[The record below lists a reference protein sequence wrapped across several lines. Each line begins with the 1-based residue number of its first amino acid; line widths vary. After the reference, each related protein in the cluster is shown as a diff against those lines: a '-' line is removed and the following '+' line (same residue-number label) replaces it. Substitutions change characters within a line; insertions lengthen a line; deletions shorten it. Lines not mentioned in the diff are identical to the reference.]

1 MKKNILSLPIILIA
15 SIAFAQKDIPA
26 FGKVDKADL
35 EMKDCDFDKGAF
47 AVKLIDWGNTYY
59 DRGTAGI
66 SLFITVFEKRT
77 RIKILKEKGLSEA
90 DVKIPYYSRN
100 NDEKILKLTAYTYN
114 IDATGHVIST
124 EVKKNSIY
132 TKKIDADY
140 SEIIIA
146 FPEVKVGS
154 IIEYRYTMQR
164 ETMGQLRD
172 WFFQGRIPVKYSEY
186 QLKIPQIFRFSVQPS
201 VIDPIQDKQEVIDER
216 ISVDNGF
223 VNTKSLKTNYIMRNL
238 PGIKD
243 EPFMGSPKDYM
254 QRLEFQLSQIDYG
267 NGNIEDL
274 RLKWSDVIKDL
285 IKHDNFGKQ
294 LDKNIPGAASIIEEA
309 KWVNDEENKMKF
321 IFNHI
326 RKNINWNG
334 ENYYIYT
341 DNGITKAWET
351 KTGNVADINLLLVKL
366 LSDAGLK
373 ALPMLFST
381 RDHGLVTPYYPF
393 LNQFNTVMAFVQIKE
408 KYFVLDATDKISN
421 YKLIP
426 EQIVNTKGF
435 LIEGENGRWKDVL
448 AGKYK
453 YKVMAAVQGE
463 IDAAGIMKG
472 TCLVNCNDYARKQRC
487 EIWQK
492 NKEEFKQNYFSNTG
506 TSLKIEDFT
515 VNNAEADS
523 LPLEQK
529 VKFSSVLN
537 SSGNYKYFTV
547 NLFADLDKNPFVAD
561 DRIADIDFGFQQDYT
576 IFGNYSIPQD
586 YVFDVLPEN
595 ISMIMPD
602 TSIIF
607 NRSIEADENLL
618 NVRMS
623 VEFKRSFYPVNN
635 YPEFKEFYK
644 KLFTKL
650 NEQIVIKKKVTP

>member
-1 MKKNILSLPIILIA
+1 MKKYILFLLIISTA
-15 SIAFAQKDIPA
+15 AIAFAQKEIPA

-35 EMKDCDFDKGAF
+35 EMKDCDFDKGAI

-59 DRGTAGI
+59 DRGTAGF
-66 SLFITVFEKRT
+66 SLFKTVFEKRT

-100 NDEKILKLTAYTYN
+100 NDEKFLRLTAYTYN
-114 IDATGHVIST
+114 IDATGNVIST

-132 TKKIDADY
+132 PKKIDADY
-140 SEIIIA
+140 SEMIIA

-186 QLKIPQIFRFSVQPS
+186 QMKIPQIFRFSVQPS
-201 VIDPIQDKQEVIDER
+201 VIDPIEDKQEVIDER

-223 VNTKSLKTNYIMRNL
+223 VETKSVKSNYIMRNL

-267 NGNIEDL
+267 NGNTEDL

-285 IKHDNFGKQ
+285 LKHDNFGKQ
-294 LDKNIPGAASIIEEA
+294 LEKNIPGAASIIEEA
-309 KWVNDEENKMKF
+309 KRINDEENKMKF
-321 IFNHI
+321 IFNQV
-326 RKNINWNG
+326 RKNISWNG
-334 ENYYIYT
+334 EDYYIYT
-341 DNGITKAWET
+341 ENGITKTWET

-366 LSDAGLK
+366 LSEAGLK

-393 LNQFNTVMAFVQIKE
+393 LNQFNSVMAYVQVRE

-463 IDAAGIMKG
+463 IDSAGIMKG

-492 NKEEFKQNYFSNTG
+492 NKEEFKQNYFSNAG
-506 TSLKIEDFT
+506 TALKIEDFT

-561 DRIADIDFGFQQDYT
+561 ERIADIDFGFQQDYI

-607 NRSIEADENLL
+607 TRSVQADENLL
-618 NVRMS
+618 NVRITL
-623 VEFKRSFYPVNN
+623 EFKRSFYAAAN
-635 YPEFKEFYK
+635 YPVFKEFYK
-644 KLFTKL
+644 KLFAKL
-650 NEQIVIKKKVTP
+650 NEQIVIKKK